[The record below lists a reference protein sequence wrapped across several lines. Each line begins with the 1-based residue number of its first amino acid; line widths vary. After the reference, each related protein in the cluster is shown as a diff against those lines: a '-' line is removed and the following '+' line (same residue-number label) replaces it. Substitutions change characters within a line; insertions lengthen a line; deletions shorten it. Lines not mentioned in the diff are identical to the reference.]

1 MDHDPHM
8 DDDQSKHALAHI
20 LATDPEAI
28 PAIILQLPDPRA
40 VAVLKDLAPGI
51 AAMQRRLTRLE
62 TLRLR
67 AVQVLLSAGE
77 LEIPHE
83 EIQSQ
88 RKEWAER
95 RHAQQPPEV

>member
-1 MDHDPHM
+1 VDHDPHM
-8 DDDQSKHALAHI
+8 DDDQIKHALAHI

-28 PAIILQLPDPRA
+28 PAIIQQLPDPRA

-51 AAMQRRLTRLE
+51 AAMHRHLTRLE

-77 LEIPHE
+77 LEISHE

-88 RKEWAER
+88 RKEWAAQR
-95 RHAQQPPEV
+95 PAQQPPEV